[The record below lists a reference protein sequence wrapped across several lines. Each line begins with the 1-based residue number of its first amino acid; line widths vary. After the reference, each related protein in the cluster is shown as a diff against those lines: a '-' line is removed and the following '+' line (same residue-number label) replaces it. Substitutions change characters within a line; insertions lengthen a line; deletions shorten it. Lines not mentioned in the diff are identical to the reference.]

1 MLIVQVNNQLAAAYS
16 YDMGF
21 GSTGS
26 SLGGAHEI
34 MIRYDFRYIID
45 VINPRYF

>member
-1 MLIVQVNNQLAAAYS
+1 LAIAYS

-21 GSTGS
+21 GKVGGYMGS
-26 SLGGAHEI
+26 SHEI

-45 VINPRYF
+45 VINPRFF